1 MSLLCSLSPL
11 LSAGAGWLAGSVV
24 RRCCCASRR
33 HCCRWRRSS
42 SWLRVAEP
50 LLAGS
55 LLRRPRVALLG
66 IRLCSVCCCCSSA
79 CSAVGPSA
87 SSLARCLLPCALRL
101 AAGRSR
107 RRARSRRLLLSLLA
121 SSSCSPSRCCQPRA
135 LGRLSAGL
143 ARGQAAVARLA
154 LAAGCR
160 LLPCA
165 LRLAAL
171 CWALLVL
178 DSAGLRSGAGLCSS
192 AGLCWALRLLGCWA
206 AVGCEL
212 GVGSVASALLA
223 LAATVG
229 SGWLL
234 DGRRRVAVVVG
245 GCRALAVVA
254 SALCLALCLC
264 CPPSACRVAAALLA
278 AAKCC
283 CRLDWALLH
292 GCWAA
297 GLLGFWALLPGRRGS
312 VRCLYQS
319 RAVGARRERRAAQAV
334 AQPVPAWLS
343 AESAG
348 LGLGIGGRES
358 VSGLSSTGKDRS
370 GEQADKRTYPGLVS
384 RRQFAKPKARS
395 DATSGS
401 ARLPKGQRRQT
412 KPQHENA
419 EHDPNGA

>member
-1 MSLLCSLSPL
+1 VLSVSPLAALVAALALAACCSRCWLPRRALRLAAVSLVLSVGSPLGWLVAKPLWPVSPSQLAVGCCLVLSVSLLSAGHCSCWTLLGCALVLGSARLLGSAGLCVCWAAGLLWAVSWVSAQWRRLCSLSPL
-11 LSAGAGWLAGSVV
+11 LSA
-24 RRCCCASRR
+24 
-33 HCCRWRRSS
+33 
-42 SWLRVAEP
+42 
-50 LLAGS
+50 LAGS
-55 LLRRPRVALLG
+55 LMGDVALL
-66 IRLCSVCCCCSSA
+66 
-79 CSAVGPSA
+79 
-87 SSLARCLLPCALRL
+87 
-101 AAGRSR
+101 
-107 RRARSRRLLLSLLA
+107 LLSVAAELSL
-121 SSSCSPSRCCQPRA
+121 SWH
-135 LGRLSAGL
+135 RLSAWL
-143 ARGQAAVARLA
+143 
-154 LAAGCR
+154 
-160 LLPCA
+160 
-165 LRLAAL
+165 
-171 CWALLVL
+171 
-178 DSAGLRSGAGLCSS
+178 S
-192 AGLCWALRLLGCWA
+192 
-206 AVGCEL
+206 
-212 GVGSVASALLA
+212 ASAVL
-223 LAATVG
+223 
-229 SGWLL
+229 
-234 DGRRRVAVVVG
+234 RR
-245 GCRALAVVA
+245 C
-254 SALCLALCLC
+254 
-264 CPPSACRVAAALLA
+264 AALLA

-348 LGLGIGGRES
+348 LGVGIGGRES

>member
-264 CPPSACRVAAALLA
+264 CPPSLLPRCSLLRNAAVGSTGL
-278 AAKCC
+278 CC
-283 CRLDWALLH
+283 T
-292 GCWAA
+292 AA
-297 GLLGFWALLPGRRGS
+297 GLLGCSASGLC
-312 VRCLYQS
+312 CLAVVDLCAACTS
-319 RAVGARRERRAAQAV
+319 RALSALAV
-334 AQPVPAWLS
+334 SDGLLRPSHSRCPLGSAPNLPAWGW
-343 AESAG
+343 G
-348 LGLGIGGRES
+348 LGGGNR
-358 VSGLSSTGKDRS
+358 
-370 GEQADKRTYPGLVS
+370 
-384 RRQFAKPKARS
+384 
-395 DATSGS
+395 
-401 ARLPKGQRRQT
+401 
-412 KPQHENA
+412 
-419 EHDPNGA
+419 